1 MFSSQRKVDLCRVAG
16 LLFLSLIPLKHIFL
30 EPIDSWDAR
39 SIWYFHGKILFFD
52 QGFNPV
58 HWTHHE
64 FEFAHLDYPKISSL
78 LAAQIA
84 SLGGRWNDYLP
95 KLNLAVF
102 LVLFQMGIYGLPF
115 SNRLA
120 WFSSLSGLLIAGA
133 LSWNGYMDGYL
144 ALFIFLAT
152 LYLGLSFDSDR
163 FSYALP
169 GIIASAITMQM
180 KNEGILVGLLLLVY
194 WIIFMGRDSRLGE
207 LRQLLKLKS
216 PILFIVFFPVLA
228 WEIFKLRYGVRND
241 LSQAFTWERTLN
253 HFLSIGLWRDLTL
266 HFLTKTGLNIVLPLS
281 VIIYYVF
288 RKRGSSAQYWR
299 GPTLAW
305 LTSATFLMFMYF
317 IYQASS
323 WGGGDGI
330 SHAKSSAARVMMS
343 VVALSIA
350 ALVLIIFQASESSS

>member
-1 MFSSQRKVDLCRVAG
+1 M
-16 LLFLSLIPLKHIFL
+16 
-30 EPIDSWDAR
+30 
-39 SIWYFHGKILFFD
+39 
-52 QGFNPV
+52 
-58 HWTHHE
+58 
-64 FEFAHLDYPKISSL
+64 
-78 LAAQIA
+78 
-84 SLGGRWNDYLP
+84 
-95 KLNLAVF
+95 
-102 LVLFQMGIYGLPF
+102 VLFQMGIYGLPF